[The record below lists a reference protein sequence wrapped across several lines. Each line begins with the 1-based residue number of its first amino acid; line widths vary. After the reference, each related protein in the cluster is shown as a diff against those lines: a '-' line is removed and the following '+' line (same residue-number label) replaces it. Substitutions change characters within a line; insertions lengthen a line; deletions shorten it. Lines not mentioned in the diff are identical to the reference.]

1 MRIEGGL
8 GGGAIQRFSHGVGL
22 PLGSPPP
29 VISSSPG
36 MPVLHFG
43 KLVGGD
49 AFCFVTVL
57 VKGQSFLVG
66 Y

>member
-1 MRIEGGL
+1 MPMSVL
-8 GGGAIQRFSHGVGL
+8 PQPAPPHTNVGL

-29 VISSSPG
+29 VISSNPG

-43 KLVGGD
+43 KLGGAD
-49 AFCFVTVL
+49 DFSFVTVL